1 MLAELRRHSKSVIIY
16 VLFGLII
23 VVFVLGFNMM
33 GSKRRGGQGIPTV
46 DRDSAA
52 ELVKV
57 GQSVIDTVDL
67 EMGLRLTIDP
77 PRPGQEPSEDMI
89 RQAMAYMRTRFQRFP
104 GDQRF
109 MAFGTDPRKISMIKY
124 RKVADDLI
132 ETWLVSGEA
141 RKNGLIATP
150 EEVRDRIVSQ
160 FTDPTTG
167 EFKAKYYEDWVRWEL
182 KSTFPQFEDF
192 VAREIEREKMIGLVT
207 AGQVVPE
214 REARFIAAQRKNVRS
229 YEFLEIS
236 PSLLAAAVVGTDRE
250 VKAWMKS
257 NTEKARKYFDDHAS
271 EFAVAAGYDFHVLKY
286 TDEARANEAASG
298 LKGLSGGEL
307 KDAIETLARAGS
319 EDAQTREL
327 GGRAMTALTTD
338 AIATLY
344 GNEVAA
350 AMEGLVE
357 MQASPVIKSSQGWFI
372 VMLDSRR
379 PAVEADFER
388 SFEVIARKLIGEE
401 KAASELEALS
411 ARAIEALSAAPDVT
425 MVDAAGQLNAAYAP
439 HSPVRVGE
447 TGDISAIPD
456 SIGAMIDFNPGVVSG
471 LGKADGL
478 VDDLKTLT
486 PTARVLA
493 KPVRPEGSSSVFVV
507 RLKSD
512 VSGVEPT
519 AEDIDQA
526 AAELGLFKR
535 LAMWREWFDALRAN
549 AAASGELVEFEMLTK
564 KIADEE
570 RARDEAAA
578 ASEGNVPVPVQ
589 PEAPE
594 SENN

>member
-33 GSKRRGGQGIPTV
+33 GSGRRGGQGMPTA
-46 DRDSAA
+46 DKDGGA

-57 GQSVIDTVDL
+57 GQAVIDTGDL

-77 PRPGQEPSEDMI
+77 PRPGQEPSEEMI

-141 RKNGLIATP
+141 RKNGLVATP

-160 FTDPTTG
+160 FTDQATG

-182 KSTFPQFEDF
+182 KSNFAQFEDF

-214 REARFIAAQRKNVRS
+214 REARFVAAQRKNVRS

-236 PSLLAAAVVGTDRE
+236 PSLLSAAVVGTDRE

-257 NTEKARKYFDDHAS
+257 NVDTARKYFDEHTS

-286 TDEARANEAASG
+286 TDEARAKEAEAG
-298 LKGLSGGEL
+298 LKGLSGVAL

-327 GGRAMTALTTD
+327 GGRAMTALTTE
-338 AIATLY
+338 AISTLY
-344 GNEVAA
+344 GNEVATA
-350 AMEGLVE
+350 IEGLVE
-357 MQASPVIKSSQGWFI
+357 LQASPVIKSSLGWFI

-379 PAVEADFER
+379 PEVEADFDR

-401 KAASELEALS
+401 KASAELGALS
-411 ARAIEALSAAPDVT
+411 VRAIDVLTATPDIA
-425 MVDAAGQLNAAYAP
+425 MIDAAAQLNAVYAP

-447 TGDISAIPD
+447 TGDISAVPD
-456 SIGAMIDFNPGVVSG
+456 NLGAMMDFNPGVVPG
-471 LGKADGL
+471 LGKAEGL
-478 VDDLKTLT
+478 ADDLAKLT
-486 PTARVLA
+486 TTTRVLG
-493 KPVRPEGSSSVFVV
+493 KPVRPEGSASLFVV

-512 VSGVEPT
+512 VSGIEPT
-519 AEDIDQA
+519 AEEIDQV

-535 LAMWREWFDALRAN
+535 LAMWREWYDALRAG
-549 AAASGELVEFEMLTK
+549 AAASGELVELEMLTK

-578 ASEGNVPVPVQ
+578 ASAGEAPVPEQ

-594 SENN
+594 SGNN